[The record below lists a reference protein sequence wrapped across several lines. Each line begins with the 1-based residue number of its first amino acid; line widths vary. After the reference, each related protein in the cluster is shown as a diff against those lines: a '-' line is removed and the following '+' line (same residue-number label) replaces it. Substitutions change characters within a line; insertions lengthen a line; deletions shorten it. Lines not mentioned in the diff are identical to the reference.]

1 MVTHKLGFHPN
12 IFYTSMVIMKPYQ
25 IAIKLSI
32 PLIISF
38 KIIHIFHRCLLE
50 PAIFHERNCVSL
62 FSSVGEIHWAQT
74 TSIVLKTLFAYYN
87 LKQNWVTWCF
97 FISLGNIFVKE
108 NAAIFWITVNE
119 LAKASPA
126 KKRERAMGTR
136 MREYLIMTSLLIPR
150 LPEKQAIHVQLPN
163 WCDTCCLWRIG
174 EDPGTE
180 SKVQGTSWCF
190 EDGAEDGDSVYGKRS
205 QDPFLKGPEKFSH
218 PTAAAKSISLWLWPC
233 FIHILLIWT
242 EVPFV

>member
-1 MVTHKLGFHPN
+1 MVTHKLGFHSN

-126 KKRERAMGTR
+126 KKRGKGYGDENERILNHDVIAYPQATR
-136 MREYLIMTSLLIPR
+136 KTSDTRTTTKLMWHMLFMADRPR
-150 LPEKQAIHVQLPN
+150 PWDWE
-163 WCDTCCLWRIG
+163 
-174 EDPGTE
+174 
-180 SKVQGTSWCF
+180 
-190 EDGAEDGDSVYGKRS
+190 
-205 QDPFLKGPEKFSH
+205 
-218 PTAAAKSISLWLWPC
+218 
-233 FIHILLIWT
+233 
-242 EVPFV
+242 